1 MGLLSLFGLFVLNDL
16 SLWLLGFF
24 LGLRLHALTNAL
36 DGLADSL
43 TNLFKILRSK
53 DQHNNDNNKH

>member
-1 MGLLSLFGLFVLNDL
+1 MGLLSLFGLFVLNEL

-24 LGLRLHALTNAL
+24 LGLRLHALTNTL

-43 TNLFKILRSK
+43 AELWKVLRSK
-53 DQHNNDNNKH
+53 DNLFL